1 MFKRVLVSLDLSP
14 ATESLV
20 ASLPGLAEL
29 GTEEITL
36 AHVIKHD
43 GEFVS
48 QSISMAEEARR
59 RLRTLAERLEE
70 RGFRVN
76 VDVAGGG
83 AATEVCRLAR
93 EREADVV
100 LVGTRSHSRVYE
112 AFVGSV
118 AWEIVRRAHR
128 PVLMQRLEPT
138 RSDPESAL
146 EVRAS
151 SLPERVVHASD
162 FSPTAQRAV
171 PFLEHLAGLG
181 IPSFTLV
188 HALAEDGGSG
198 RDKAVIQLEELAAR
212 LRLLGAT
219 QVDVE
224 VRRGD
229 AAELVL
235 SLGGRSPHSMV
246 VIGTQ
251 GRGLLPEIVLGSQS
265 REVVRNATARVLLI
279 PPAEEKG

>member
-29 GTEEITL
+29 GTQEIIL
-36 AHVIKHD
+36 AHVVKHD

-48 QSISMAEEARR
+48 QSISMADEARR
-59 RLRTLAERLEE
+59 RLRTLAERLAE
-70 RGFRVN
+70 RGFQVT

-83 AATEVCRLAR
+83 AASEVCRLAR
-93 EREADVV
+93 EREANLI
-100 LVGTRSHSRVYE
+100 LVGSRSHSRVYE

-128 PVLMQRLEPT
+128 PVLLQRIEAS
-138 RSDPESAL
+138 RSDPEAAL
-146 EVRAS
+146 DARES
-151 SLPERVVHASD
+151 SLPDRVVHASD

-171 PFLEHLAGLG
+171 PFLEHLARLG
-181 IPSFTLV
+181 IPNFTLV
-188 HALAEDGGSG
+188 HALAEDGGNG
-198 RDKAVIQLEELAAR
+198 RERAVVELEELAAR
-212 LRLLGAT
+212 LRGVGTT

-224 VRRGD
+224 VRRGE
-229 AAELVL
+229 AAELIMGM
-235 SLGGRSPHSMV
+235 GGGSPHSMV
-246 VIGTQ
+246 VMGTQ

-265 REVVRNATARVLLI
+265 REVVRNAAARVLLI
-279 PPAEEKG
+279 PPGEGED

>member
-20 ASLPGLAEL
+20 ASLPGLADL
-29 GTEEITL
+29 GTREIVL
-36 AHVIKHD
+36 AHVVKHD

-48 QSISMAEEARR
+48 QSISMADEARR
-59 RLRTLAERLEE
+59 RLRTLAERLSE
-70 RGFRVN
+70 RGFDVS
-76 VDVAGGG
+76 VDVVGGG
-83 AATEVCRLAR
+83 PATEICRLAR
-93 EREADVV
+93 EREADVI

-128 PVLMQRLEPT
+128 PVLMQRIEPS

-146 EVRAS
+146 EVRNS
-151 SLPERVVHASD
+151 TLPDRVVHASD
-162 FSPTAQRAV
+162 FSPTAQRAL
-171 PFLEHLAGLG
+171 PLLEHLAALG
-181 IPSFTLV
+181 VPAFTLV
-188 HALAEDGGSG
+188 HALPEEADG
-198 RDKAVIQLEELAAR
+198 REQAVTRLEELAGR
-212 LRLLGAT
+212 LRAAGAP

-224 VRRGD
+224 VRRGS
-229 AAELVL
+229 AADLVL
-235 SLGGRSPHSMV
+235 GLGGRNHHSMV

-265 REVVRNATARVLLI
+265 REVVRQATARVLLV
-279 PPAEEKG
+279 PPAEGEN

>member
-20 ASLPGLAEL
+20 ASLPGLADL
-29 GTEEITL
+29 GTEEIVL
-36 AHVIKHD
+36 AHVVKHD

-48 QSISMAEEARR
+48 QSISMADEARR
-59 RLRTLAERLEE
+59 RLRTLAERLSE
-70 RGFRVN
+70 RGFTVT
-76 VDVAGGG
+76 VDVVGGG

-93 EREADVV
+93 EREADVI

-128 PVLMQRLEPT
+128 PVLMQRIEPN

-146 EVRAS
+146 EVRSS
-151 SLPERVVHASD
+151 SLPDRVVHASD
-162 FSPTAQRAV
+162 FSPTAERAV
-171 PFLEHLAGLG
+171 PLLEHLAGLA
-181 IPSFTLV
+181 IPAFTLV
-188 HALAEDGGSG
+188 HALPQEGSDGKE
-198 RDKAVIQLEELAAR
+198 KAVAQLEELAGR
-212 LRLLGAT
+212 LRAAGAT

-224 VRRGD
+224 VRRGG
-229 AAELVL
+229 AADLVL
-235 SLGGRSPHSMV
+235 GLGGRNSHSMV
-246 VIGTQ
+246 VIGTH

-265 REVVRNATARVLLI
+265 REVVRHATARVLLV
-279 PPAEEKG
+279 PPEKGAD